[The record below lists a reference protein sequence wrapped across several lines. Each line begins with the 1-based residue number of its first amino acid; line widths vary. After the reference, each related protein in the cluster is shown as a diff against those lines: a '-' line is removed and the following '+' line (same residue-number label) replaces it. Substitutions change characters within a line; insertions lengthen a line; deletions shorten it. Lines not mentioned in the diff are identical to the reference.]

1 MIQRNLKSPKNNLR
15 SASTKR
21 RDVKGFLS
29 LNSND
34 DNLSIQLDYVDQ
46 GMIYNALKVDTPV
59 TVKN

>member
-1 MIQRNLKSPKNNLR
+1 MIQKNLKSPKNNLR

-34 DNLSIQLDYVDQ
+34 NNLSLDYVDQ

>member
-34 DNLSIQLDYVDQ
+34 NNLSLDYVDQ
-46 GMIYNALKVDTPV
+46 GMIYNALKVDAPI